1 MPSHLRRLNFAI
13 LFALGIASPF
23 LGRALAVF
31 AMPARQQEVARV
43 TSPDS
48 RHDAVTIRYQPL
60 LPYMR
65 ASVEVYVVPRGGQ
78 VAPSADPV
86 LLATRAVGVQSTWK
100 DDRLLE
106 IHYSRARVEG
116 FTAIWPS
123 IANNPPMVEIRLSPL
138 TTGFSFAAEGDS

>member
-1 MPSHLRRLNFAI
+1 
-13 LFALGIASPF
+13 
-23 LGRALAVF
+23 
-31 AMPARQQEVARV
+31 
-43 TSPDS
+43 
-48 RHDAVTIRYQPL
+48 
-60 LPYMR
+60 MR

-106 IHYSRARVEG
+106 IHYSRGRVEG